1 MKTWFVYWCGGER
14 DGEILGAFPDMW
26 EAEKFATKVY
36 MEHADEFDPCTG
48 GIGIEDELG
57 NVDID
62 W

>member
-1 MKTWFVYWCGGER
+1 
-14 DGEILGAFPDMW
+14 MW